1 MKYVINIDLEN
12 PISEGVYADLDTGAT
27 WILSEQ
33 MAQKLIPLIT
43 CKDCKHFGGGTFCRE
58 VDAVWDENSY
68 CSYAERK
75 EQDDG

>member
-12 PISEGVYADLDTGAT
+12 PISEGVYADIDTGAT
-27 WILSEQ
+27 WILTERMTQ
-33 MAQKLIPLIT
+33 RLIPLIR
-43 CKDCKHFGGGTFCRE
+43 CKDCKNFGGGTYCHER
-58 VDAVWDENSY
+58 DGMWDENDF